1 MVKNIQSSAAANGG
15 ANVQNALANALTALN
30 SQQAMTNQLLA
41 RSVEMQ
47 QKIAENQPSWM
58 GNRFARVA

>member
-1 MVKNIQSSAAANGG
+1 MNTG
-15 ANVQNALANALTALN
+15 NAQAQITLANALTSLN
-30 SQQAMTNQLLA
+30 KQQAMTNQLLA